1 MAVFCRLPSAF
12 YSLLE
17 ELDKENTET
26 RKDIRK
32 MNDLLIFMML
42 NGGEK
47 GMIEESAIVI
57 SHTTMLVSFYV
68 CLSFQIATFFS
79 HYFSLFFQII
89 ILN

>member
-1 MAVFCRLPSAF
+1 MAIFCRLPLAF

-42 NGGEK
+42 NGWEN

-57 SHTTMLVSFYV
+57 SHSTMLVSFYV

-79 HYFSLFFQII
+79 HYFSFFFQII